1 MHKIHFYPVCSPS
14 RTAGFIVWLWKLK
27 PRCEHCSLFQ
37 IQQENSIYSRSVAF
51 PIGEFLWVSI
61 SLSFVTVCKLPMAEL
76 KCIHMCGIF
85 HSSSYF
91 MSCISENHLRF
102 AYMINFPFLVIKK
115 KRLYLQSSLLLV
127 QKSQE
132 KTFGLFIPFSSP
144 LHCNEDNTEMWSN
157 LTNSKTVEI

>member
-115 KRLYLQSSLLLV
+115 KKTLSAV
-127 QKSQE
+127 KSTSCTKVTRE
-132 KTFGLFIPFSSP
+132 NLWSFHSILFPSA
-144 LHCNEDNTEMWSN
+144 L
-157 LTNSKTVEI
+157 